1 MAFTS
6 FAFLLFVAAVTII
19 YYLAPKDYRWIVLLL
34 ASYGYYLQ
42 ASPKSFAF
50 IVTTTIVTFYG
61 AIFID
66 KFDKEQKAYIAEH
79 KAELSRDERKAVKE
93 AANKKKKRVLAVVLI
108 FVFGILAVLKYF
120 RYYLE
125 VVGINLFK
133 GDILIPLGISFYT
146 FQSAAYLIDVYRGK
160 YDADKHLAKFAL
172 FVSFFPQLVQGPI
185 ARHDQLAHQ
194 LYVGHDFRYNN
205 LAHGAQLILWG
216 FFKKLVIADR
226 ISLLVGEVFTDW
238 DQYSGWPVILAALC
252 YSIQLYMD
260 FSGGIDIA
268 RGVAQLMGIDMARNF
283 RRPYFG
289 DSLEEFWHR
298 WHISLAFWTRDY
310 IFFTVALSKP
320 IGNLGK
326 KARKVFGDRIG
337 KMVPVFIGNYL
348 VFLCIGMWQGGELQN
363 VCYGL
368 YNATVICLADILA
381 PYFISWKKAL
391 HIKDASRGWHIFA
404 MVRTYCIV
412 AFGRIFSNGQ
422 SFKASIHMIKS
433 LFVPFTGSV
442 MKMYKEFGL
451 TKYDYLVLAVA
462 IFVVFCVS
470 LKQEKMYNAKMAAS
484 GNAGAGIIE
493 MAGDDE
499 GAGTDAEMR
508 EYIDSKNMLIRWAL
522 YLLLFTA
529 VLLFGIYG
537 PGYDP
542 SVFIYREF

>member
-6 FAFLLFVAAVTII
+6 LAFLIFVAAVVIV
-19 YYLAPKDYRWIVLLL
+19 YYLTPDRYKWIVLLL

-42 ASPKSFAF
+42 ASAKSFAF
-50 IVTTTIVTFYG
+50 ILVTTIVTFYG
-61 AIFID
+61 AKYID
-66 KFDKEQKAYIAEH
+66 REDKAQKAYAKAH
-79 KAELSRDERKAVKE
+79 KAELSRDERKALKE
-93 AANKKKKRVLAVVLI
+93 ASNKKKKRILTLVLVI
-108 FVFGILAVLKYF
+108 DFGILIVLKYF

-125 VVGINLFK
+125 VLGIGLFK

-146 FQSAAYLIDVYRGK
+146 FQTTAYLIDVYRSK
-160 YDADKHLAKFAL
+160 YDADTDLAKFAL
-172 FVSFFPQLVQGPI
+172 FVSFFPQIIQGPI
-185 ARHDQLAHQ
+185 ARHDQLAKQ
-194 LYVGHDFRYNN
+194 LYEGHPFKYAN
-205 LAHGAQLILWG
+205 LAHGSQLMLWG

-226 ISLLVGEVFTDW
+226 IGLLVGEVFTDW
-238 DQYSGWPVILAALC
+238 DQYTGWPVILAALC

-260 FSGGIDIA
+260 FSGGVDIA
-268 RGVAQLMGIDMARNF
+268 RGVAQLMGIDMTRNF

-298 WHISLAFWTRDY
+298 WHISLSFWTRDY

-326 KARKVFGDRIG
+326 KARRVFGDRIG

-368 YNATVICLADILA
+368 YNATVICLADILE
-381 PYFISWKKAL
+381 PYFVKWLKAL
-391 HIKDASRGWHIFA
+391 HINPSNKAWMAFKMI
-404 MVRTYCIV
+404 RTYCIV
-412 AFGRIFSNGQ
+412 SFGRIFSNGK

-433 LFVPFTGSV
+433 LFIPYTGGF
-442 MKMYKEFGL
+442 MNAYKEFAL

-462 IFVVFCVS
+462 IFVVFLVS
-470 LKQEKMYNAKMAAS
+470 VKQEQLYNAKQAAS
-484 GNAGAGIIE
+484 GGGGGIIE
-493 MAGDDE
+493 MAGDEE

-508 EYIDSKNMLIRWAL
+508 EYLDKKSTALRWTL
-522 YLLLFTA
+522 YILLFTA

-537 PGYDP
+537 PSYDP
-542 SVFIYREF
+542 AVFIYREF

>member
-6 FAFLLFVAAVTII
+6 FAFLIFVAAVVIV
-19 YYLAPKDYRWIVLLL
+19 YYLTPAKYRWVVLLL

-42 ASPKSFAF
+42 ASAKSFAF
-50 IVTTTIVTFYG
+50 ILTTTVVTFYG
-61 AIFID
+61 AQYID
-66 KFDKEQKAYIAEH
+66 RVDKAQKKYVAEN
-79 KAELSRDERKAVKE
+79 KAELTREERKASKE
-93 AANKKKKRVLAVVLI
+93 AAGKKKKRALTLVLLI
-108 FVFGILAVLKYF
+108 DFGILIVLKYF

-125 VVGINLFK
+125 VLGIGLFK

-146 FQSAAYLIDVYRGK
+146 FQTTAYLIDVYRSK
-160 YDADKHLAKFAL
+160 YDADDHLAKFAL
-172 FVSFFPQLVQGPI
+172 FVSFFPQIIQGPI
-185 ARHDQLAHQ
+185 SRHDQLAHQ
-194 LYVGHDFRYNN
+194 LYEGHPFRYNN
-205 LAHGAQLILWG
+205 LAHGAQLMLWG

-238 DQYSGWPVILAALC
+238 DQYTGWPVILAALC

-268 RGVAQLMGIDMARNF
+268 RGVAQLMGIDMTRNF

-298 WHISLAFWTRDY
+298 WHISLSFWTRDY

-326 KARKVFGDRIG
+326 KARKIFGDRIG

-368 YNATVICLADILA
+368 YNATVICLADIFA
-381 PYFISWKKAL
+381 PYFTSWKKTL
-391 HIKDASRGWHIFA
+391 HIKDASKAWHIFA

-412 AFGRIFSNGQ
+412 AFGRIFSNGA
-422 SFKASIHMIKS
+422 SFKASIHMMKS
-433 LFVPFTGSV
+433 LFLPFTGDFLEF
-442 MKMYKEFGL
+442 YKEIGL

-462 IFVVFCVS
+462 ITVVFFVS
-470 LKQEKMYNAKMAAS
+470 LKQEKMYNAKQADS
-484 GNAGAGIIE
+484 GAGGGIIE

-508 EYIDSKNMLIRWAL
+508 EYIDTKNLVIRWTL
-522 YLLLFTA
+522 YILLFVA
-529 VLLFGIYG
+529 VLLLGVYG
-537 PGYDP
+537 PSYDP
-542 SVFIYREF
+542 AVFIYREF